1 MDRLAKMTFH
11 LALGV
16 ALLSACS
23 GPESVRVEP
32 CLSVRELINR
42 SEGLQ
47 AEQFVVDALGESRT
61 PTLELESL
69 TFADGAEDVFKLS
82 DVRAYLGTFEGRV
95 SMTCTELMVGGRLS
109 DLPRIIAP
117 IRDAFVRRGFAIVRE
132 TPGDLLSTSTD
143 EPIRFQHYR
152 RGDYFAGLGVEIL
165 AGRGLFRFD
174 LCVESERQCRSP
186 GMLKF
191 AKDNEHLLDDLAP
204 RDPTEKTVRP

>member
-1 MDRLAKMTFH
+1 MDRLPRLTP
-11 LALGV
+11 LIPLGLLLV
-16 ALLSACS
+16 AACA
-23 GPESVRVEP
+23 GPESVRLEP
-32 CLSVRELINR
+32 CASVDELLAMSAGLK
-42 SEGLQ
+42 SEH
-47 AEQFVVDALGESRT
+47 FVTDTLGEKWTR
-61 PTLELESL
+61 TLELESL
-69 TFADGAEDVFKLS
+69 TFADGAADVLKLA
-82 DVRAYLGTFEGRV
+82 DVRAYLGIFEGRV
-95 SMTCTELMVGGRLS
+95 SMACTELMVGGQLS

-191 AKDNEHLLDDLAP
+191 AQENDHLLDDLAP
-204 RDPTEKTVRP
+204 REPTEKTGRP